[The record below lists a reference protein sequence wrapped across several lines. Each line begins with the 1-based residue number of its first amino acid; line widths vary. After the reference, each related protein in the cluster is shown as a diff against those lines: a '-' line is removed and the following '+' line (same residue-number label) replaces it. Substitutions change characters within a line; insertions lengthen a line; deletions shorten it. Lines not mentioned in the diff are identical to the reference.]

1 MSRTPNPPA
10 MRARRIHG
18 ERIVAKWNCTR
29 IVSLRT
35 NYDVT
40 AAYLDGM
47 VSPPLDLRAGVDQGL
62 NPGGIYV
69 RSDLSC

>member
-1 MSRTPNPPA
+1 

-18 ERIVAKWNCTR
+18 EWIVAKWNYTR

-40 AAYLDGM
+40 PVYLDGM
-47 VSPPLDLRAGVDQGL
+47 ISPPLDLRAGVDQGL

-69 RSDLSC
+69 RPVLSC